1 MYSLASAT
9 KLVFFSRLFAQSPN
23 TRLDTRSECDLS
35 WQSFSP
41 ITSDD
46 EYIDSDALSISSSVE
61 DVMDCD
67 TNDYNGDCGRDCD
80 SSDENETST
89 NLESAN
95 NNVATFTQPQHDS
108 ESQHLESC
116 VIHACSEHTETETE
130 EQVKSSCRCYRHFT
144 TMAALP
150 VPVLAPAVFPTP
162 DLHDFKY
169 SDLFKATEDEISA
182 IAWCQNNGLIA
193 KDKMD
198 YVIQD
203 ELQFQLGIVGE
214 HTIVD
219 WKNFCRDI
227 CLEYFIR
234 NPVVIGG
241 PGQTVEIDECLL
253 VRRKYNDGHQVRE
266 QWVFGGYDVATKVGF
281 MVPVDRRDAATLLP
295 IIQKYIAPGTTII
308 SDLWAAYNTIGTLGY
323 QHLTSSS
330 HSILLLESS
339 RYEEIANVSEDEDGK
354 EGVAKVMEDGT
365 VPPILRL

>member
-1 MYSLASAT
+1 
-9 KLVFFSRLFAQSPN
+9 
-23 TRLDTRSECDLS
+23 
-35 WQSFSP
+35 
-41 ITSDD
+41 
-46 EYIDSDALSISSSVE
+46 
-61 DVMDCD
+61 
-67 TNDYNGDCGRDCD
+67 
-80 SSDENETST
+80 
-89 NLESAN
+89 
-95 NNVATFTQPQHDS
+95 
-108 ESQHLESC
+108 
-116 VIHACSEHTETETE
+116 
-130 EQVKSSCRCYRHFT
+130 
-144 TMAALP
+144 MAALP

-193 KDKMD
+193 KDKMCASCGSPTALRERDTVKNKGFYFRCTLRSCRKEIGVRKDTWFEGSHLRIATIIQFVYFWCRD

-253 VRRKYNDGHQVRE
+253 VRRKYNVGHQVRE

-308 SDLWAAYNTIGTLGY
+308 SDLWAAIHG
-323 QHLTSSS
+323 
-330 HSILLLESS
+330 SS
-339 RYEEIANVSEDEDGK
+339 RSQRCSNSTSYHT
-354 EGVAKVMEDGT
+354 KVHRTWNYYNLGPLGGIEHNRDT
-365 VPPILRL
+365 RIPASHR

>member
-1 MYSLASAT
+1 
-9 KLVFFSRLFAQSPN
+9 
-23 TRLDTRSECDLS
+23 
-35 WQSFSP
+35 
-41 ITSDD
+41 
-46 EYIDSDALSISSSVE
+46 
-61 DVMDCD
+61 
-67 TNDYNGDCGRDCD
+67 
-80 SSDENETST
+80 
-89 NLESAN
+89 
-95 NNVATFTQPQHDS
+95 
-108 ESQHLESC
+108 
-116 VIHACSEHTETETE
+116 
-130 EQVKSSCRCYRHFT
+130 
-144 TMAALP
+144 MAALP

-193 KDKMD
+193 KDKMCASCGSPTALRERDTVKNKGFYFRCTHLRIATIIQFVYFWCRD

-253 VRRKYNDGHQVRE
+253 VRRKYNVGHQVRE

-323 QHLTSSS
+323 QHLTVN
-330 HSILLLESS
+330 HSLNFVDPTTGACTNHIESVWQKAKQKHKQRYGTHRELLHTYLAEFMWRQRFGCSFH
-339 RYEEIANVSEDEDGK
+339 DF
-354 EGVAKVMEDGT
+354 VAHVRAFYP
-365 VPPILRL
+365 V

>member
-1 MYSLASAT
+1 
-9 KLVFFSRLFAQSPN
+9 
-23 TRLDTRSECDLS
+23 
-35 WQSFSP
+35 
-41 ITSDD
+41 
-46 EYIDSDALSISSSVE
+46 
-61 DVMDCD
+61 
-67 TNDYNGDCGRDCD
+67 
-80 SSDENETST
+80 
-89 NLESAN
+89 
-95 NNVATFTQPQHDS
+95 
-108 ESQHLESC
+108 
-116 VIHACSEHTETETE
+116 
-130 EQVKSSCRCYRHFT
+130 
-144 TMAALP
+144 MAALP

-253 VRRKYNDGHQVRE
+253 VRRKYNVGHQVRE

-295 IIQKYIAPGTTII
+295 VIQKYIA
-308 SDLWAAYNTIGTLGY
+308 LE
-323 QHLTSSS
+323 
-330 HSILLLESS
+330 LL
-339 RYEEIANVSEDEDGK
+339 
-354 EGVAKVMEDGT
+354 
-365 VPPILRL
+365 